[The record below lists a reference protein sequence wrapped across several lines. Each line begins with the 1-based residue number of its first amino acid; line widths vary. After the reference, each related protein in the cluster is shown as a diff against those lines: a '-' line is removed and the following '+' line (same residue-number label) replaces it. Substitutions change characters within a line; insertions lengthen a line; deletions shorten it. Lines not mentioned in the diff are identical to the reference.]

1 MSDSDG
7 EFDLL
12 DPNHTVQTIGEHEL
26 KTSPLVTRDAIGVS
40 EQFAQRGLLGTVLS
54 VHANGLPART
64 VDPRIYLNLDAPSSG
79 LVCGVQVRSLLLVE
93 PIAEASHNQGSGKS
107 HTVSCILESS
117 LMSSSR
123 IGALPAPLGT
133 VV

>member
-79 LVCGVQVRSLLLVE
+79 LVCGVQVRTFCSLQLFLKPHITRALARV
-93 PIAEASHNQGSGKS
+93 
-107 HTVSCILESS
+107 ILY
-117 LMSSSR
+117 R
-123 IGALPAPLGT
+123 
-133 VV
+133 VF